1 MGYWFEICW
10 MDSRNCFCLF
20 LIDYILLLKN
30 SLNESV
36 EKVISW
42 YEEKIDIKEVF

>member
-10 MDSRNCFCLF
+10 MDSRIVFVYF

-36 EKVISW
+36 EKVINW